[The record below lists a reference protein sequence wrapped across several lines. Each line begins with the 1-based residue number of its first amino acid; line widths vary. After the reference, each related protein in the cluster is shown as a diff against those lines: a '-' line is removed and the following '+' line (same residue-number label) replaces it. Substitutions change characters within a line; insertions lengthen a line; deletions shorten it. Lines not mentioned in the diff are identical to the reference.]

1 MTREIAL
8 EAANLLTTIEF
19 CDDVIAEV
27 ENVKVKLE
35 IDDNNICDIIDTA
48 KQKIINYKY
57 ELENKLE
64 AL

>member
-1 MTREIAL
+1 MTKELAL
-8 EAANLLTTIEF
+8 QATNLLTTIEF

-35 IDDNNICDIIDTA
+35 IDNSYICNVIENA
-48 KQKIINYKY
+48 KQEIINYKNN
-57 ELENKLE
+57 LEHQLE

>member
-1 MTREIAL
+1 MTRELAL
-8 EAANLLTTIEF
+8 KASNLLTTIEF
-19 CDDVIAEV
+19 CDDVIEEV
-27 ENVKVKLE
+27 QNVKVKLE

-48 KQKIINYKY
+48 AQKIMNYKY

>member
-1 MTREIAL
+1 MTREHAL

-19 CDDVIAEV
+19 CDDVIEEV
-27 ENVKVKLE
+27 QNVKVKLE
-35 IDDNNICDIIDTA
+35 IDNADICDIIDTA
-48 KQKIINYKY
+48 AQKIMNYKY